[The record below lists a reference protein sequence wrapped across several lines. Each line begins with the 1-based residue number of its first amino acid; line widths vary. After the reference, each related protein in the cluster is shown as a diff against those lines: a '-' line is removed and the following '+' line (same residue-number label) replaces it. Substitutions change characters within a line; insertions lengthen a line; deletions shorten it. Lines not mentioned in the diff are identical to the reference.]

1 MKQLKKLAALV
12 LAVTMAATAAVPAWA
27 EGEGNKNS
35 GGTQSGST
43 AATELDNSGT
53 IYISSYNVIYE
64 DPNVSPILKFKDGE
78 LKNQAVAKTVTLKV
92 VDTRGIPTKEDKD
105 EQGNKIQVVNTETVN
120 VQINGRNFSIGSG
133 GEMKVDPIKGQDKAY
148 LITIS
153 NLEYHGSGDKATD
166 DNTLRLDVSYDK
178 DKKANETGKMLP
190 LATIEQKLSQFV
202 TQTETTQIGRAHV

>member
-12 LAVTMAATAAVPAWA
+12 LAVTMAAAAAVPAWA
-27 EGEGNKNS
+27 TGEENKNN
-35 GGTQSGST
+35 GGTKSGST

-92 VDTRGIPTKEDKD
+92 VDTRGIPTKDNVVDKD
-105 EQGNKIQVVNTETVN
+105 TVN

-133 GEMKVDPIKGQDKAY
+133 GEMKVDPINEQDKA
-148 LITIS
+148 
-153 NLEYHGSGDKATD
+153 
-166 DNTLRLDVSYDK
+166 
-178 DKKANETGKMLP
+178 
-190 LATIEQKLSQFV
+190 
-202 TQTETTQIGRAHV
+202 

>member
-27 EGEGNKNS
+27 EEGDNKNNGAANNS
-35 GGTQSGST
+35 TASSTAQSGST

-92 VDTRGIPTKEDKD
+92 VDTRGIPTKKVE
-105 EQGNKIQVVNTETVN
+105 EGSNIQVVNTDTVN
-120 VQINGRNFSIGSG
+120 VQINGRNFSVDH
-133 GEMKVDPIKGQDKAY
+133 GEDISVTPIKGQDKAY
-148 LITIS
+148 LITIQ
-153 NLEYHGSGDKATD
+153 NLKYHGSGDKATD

-178 DKKANETGKMLP
+178 DLN
-190 LATIEQKLSQFV
+190 QSQDL
-202 TQTETTQIGRAHV
+202 